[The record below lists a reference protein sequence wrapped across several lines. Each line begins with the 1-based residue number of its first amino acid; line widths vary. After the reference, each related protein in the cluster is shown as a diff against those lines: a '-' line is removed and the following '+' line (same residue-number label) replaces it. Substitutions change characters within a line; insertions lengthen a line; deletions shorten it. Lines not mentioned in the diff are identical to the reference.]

1 MILCGVAFL
10 GAVRAARLLGFIFG
24 AIFLHFFWTN
34 GLGALG
40 HKGGLLCLVIG
51 LLFLFLF
58 LLLSSRSTERKRIF
72 LLIFTFSFLLCLGA
86 YLYKMLQVEG
96 VGALLGFGVTSLAMN
111 FSSASSESNGPS
123 SLPGLESESSS
134 VSVETYRRVLAVD
147 YESDIYEKIRVLEA
161 KGLHN
166 LPPQT
171 RPGEYEE
178 IVRSHLDQAAIS
190 VDHLRYAMDSEYS
203 DLRILDQ
210 KAVIQEKLFSM
221 LIGEANLARIL
232 ELSPYS
238 NIREEAFEF
247 LEGEMGVLTDYR
259 YGDERMALA
268 RRLDSFIA
276 DLEVRGL
283 ASTSY
288 RKFYSHFIDEDFRRS
303 LGLPLP

>member
-1 MILCGVAFL
+1 MARKGNPISVRLSRLVGFFL
-10 GAVRAARLLGFIFG
+10 GTIFIY
-24 AIFLHFFWTN
+24 LFWA
-34 GLGALG
+34 GALG
-40 HKGGLLCLVIG
+40 QKGGLLSIVIG
-51 LLFLFLF
+51 LLFLCSF
-58 LLLSSRSTERKRIF
+58 LLLSSRSERERIF
-72 LLIFTFSFLLCLGA
+72 LLIFFSFLLCLGA
-86 YLYKMLQVEG
+86 YLYKMLLVEG
-96 VGALLGFGVTSLAMN
+96 VGALLGLGVTSLAMN
-111 FSSASSESNGPS
+111 LSSASSESNGPS

-134 VSVETYRRVLAVD
+134 ASVETYRRVLAVD
-147 YESDIYEKIRVLEA
+147 YESEIYEKIRVLEA
-161 KGLHN
+161 KDLHN

-190 VDHLRYAMDSEYS
+190 VDHLRHAMDSEYS
-203 DLRILDQ
+203 DLRILER

-232 ELSPYS
+232 EISPYS
-238 NIREEAFEF
+238 NIREEAFDF
-247 LEGEMGVLTDYR
+247 LEEQMAPLTNYR

-268 RRLDSFIA
+268 RRLDSFIH